1 MLLPNKV
8 LESMEGL
15 ICKNFKEKDLE
26 PMGLST
32 ISYLRMGPTSQDG
45 GKTDTV
51 DILVTSR
58 RVNSEALIQTVAISS
73 LCLTQP
79 TISLKTSVGTA
90 ISPHLNFSLNSRGLY
105 PKDYSR
111 ECDNLLTH

>member
-1 MLLPNKV
+1 
-8 LESMEGL
+8 
-15 ICKNFKEKDLE
+15 
-26 PMGLST
+26 
-32 ISYLRMGPTSQDG
+32 MGPMSLDG

-51 DILVTSR
+51 YILVTSR

-79 TISLKTSVGTA
+79 TISLK

-105 PKDYSR
+105 PKDYSC